1 MQGNFTFE
9 DIDLIVFN
17 NQQEEIEKNN
27 LKKNI
32 KKSYKTDSDKDTY
45 VLPEGFNPSNELW

>member
-27 LKKNI
+27 LKKNT